1 MAAHLHV
8 HVFLVTSVKTF
19 SLKLTFEVLELGLP
33 ASTSQGQN
41 SSRGRH
47 GGTPWRRVGAEPLR
61 RAKARRQGGCWRVSS
76 VEPLRRGKH
85 ASANDAPVHTMTEQQ
100 SRDPKQELGPFP
112 FLGGHHRF

>member
-19 SLKLTFEVLELGLP
+19 SLKLTFEVLELELP

-61 RAKARRQGGCWRVSS
+61 VQRREGKEAAGAFPPSS
-76 VEPLRRGKH
+76 PYGEGNTP
-85 ASANDAPVHTMTEQQ
+85 APTT
-100 SRDPKQELGPFP
+100 
-112 FLGGHHRF
+112 HRFTR